1 MSHKLQITVSD
12 DVYALLEKEV
22 KPNDARILTYAAILF
37 SEYLIDRAKKKR
49 FDDGFG

>member
-1 MSHKLQITVSD
+1 MSKKLQITISD
-12 DVYALLEKEV
+12 RVYVLLKKEV
-22 KPNDARILTYAAILF
+22 EMNDAHLLTYAAILF